1 MSADRQAIVVSFADG
16 NRISPRVQRTERLV
30 SALES
35 EFDFRVER
43 VPGAPGRASG
53 PLKRTLPRRAARRA
67 LRPLMLDPFEI
78 TARFTLRRWKP
89 SARGAMLIGWPF
101 SPIYIAASHLV
112 AAGIPYVVDVGD
124 QWALTARSPSL
135 RSHLLARRRAE
146 SAETFLWRNAAA
158 GVVTTERQA
167 IALRALFPGLELLV
181 RPNGYEPAA
190 EPAPSREEAG
200 AAAEALEQASP
211 PIDGEL
217 RLVQFG
223 TVNPFKLSI
232 GGWLSRLR
240 QVAGLERVR
249 FANYGA
255 VDRPDLLQSD
265 DPAVVIEVHEPV
277 EWARACEIARGF
289 DAAVVG
295 ANKNPAQLP
304 SKSIQYL
311 TLPIPRIGVTA
322 SSDPGELGAFAAQR
336 PGFIAVDVD
345 SREDVSRLISH
356 LRRPWSDEEL
366 TPPAGDSWDAVARDV
381 VGFAIEAWDSQR
393 DPKPGSRTAPRA
405 RLPAANPR
413 PTISH
418 KYRG

>member
-16 NRISPRVQRTERLV
+16 NRISPRVQRTERLA

-43 VPGAPGRASG
+43 VPDRPGPGG

-67 LRPLMLDPFEI
+67 LRPLVLDPFEI

-89 SARGAMLIGWPF
+89 SARGALLIGWPF
-101 SPIYIAASHLV
+101 SPIYIAASQLV
-112 AAGIPYVVDVGD
+112 ATGIPYVVDVGD

-135 RSHLLARRRAE
+135 QSHRLARRRAE

-167 IALRALFPGLELLV
+167 SALRALFPGLDLLV

-190 EPAPSREEAG
+190 QPAAAGEEAG
-200 AAAEALEQASP
+200 AQREALDQAPP

-223 TVNPFKLSI
+223 TVNPFKISI
-232 GGWLSRLR
+232 GEWLGRLR
-240 QVAGLERVR
+240 RTAGLPRVR
-249 FANYGA
+249 FANYGS

-265 DPAVVIEVHEPV
+265 DPAVIVEVHEPV
-277 EWARACEIARGF
+277 EWARACAIARDF
-289 DAAVVG
+289 DAGVVI
-295 ANKNPAQLP
+295 ANQNPAQLP

-311 TLPIPRIGVTA
+311 TLPVPRVAVTSA
-322 SSDPGELGAFAAQR
+322 SDPGELGAFAAQR
-336 PGFIAVDVD
+336 PGFIAVDVE

-366 TPPAGDSWDAVARDV
+366 SPPAGDSWDAVAPQV
-381 VGFAIEAWDSQR
+381 AGFAIEAWDRHR
-393 DPKPGSRTAPRA
+393 DAKSGSRDGARA
-405 RLPAANPR
+405 RLPAASPKATMIHR
-413 PTISH
+413 
-418 KYRG
+418 